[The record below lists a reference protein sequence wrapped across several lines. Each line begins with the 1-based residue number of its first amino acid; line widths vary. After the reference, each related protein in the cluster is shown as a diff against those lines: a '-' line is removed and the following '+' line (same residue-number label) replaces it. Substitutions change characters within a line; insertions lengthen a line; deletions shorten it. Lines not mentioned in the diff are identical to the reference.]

1 MLSEPFTTQ
10 DGDVILR
17 AGSDPDPKHDFR
29 VHKVVLSLASRVF
42 KDLFLT
48 AQPDDSQG
56 DPLPAITMT
65 DPPESVDLFL
75 RFIYPGFLPP
85 TITDPTKLSALLTIA
100 DKYDIPTISSLI
112 KRRLADEEILTK
124 DPFGVYVIARSWGF
138 TDEAKGA
145 ARMVTLADIMDSPF
159 SGDLK
164 NPAKEDFFRLLWF
177 MQKRGVEAN
186 MTIRS
191 SFTRRWVNDAELELF
206 TCKHA
211 NEEAREFFRGL
222 AEEIIEEFDADPCMG
237 RWEMVEVLRRSKDPP
252 HTGFCDDDDELHP
265 EREYFEI
272 YCPLRP
278 PNIVNALESLASELE
293 AVCKRCLNEA
303 MDGECPV

>member
-29 VHKVVLSLASRVF
+29 AHKVVLSLASRVF
-42 KDLFLT
+42 KNLFLT

-56 DPLPAITMT
+56 DLLPVITMT
-65 DPPESVDLFL
+65 DSPESVDLFL

-85 TITDPTKLSALLTIA
+85 TNIDPAKLSALLTIA
-100 DKYDIPTISSLI
+100 DKYDIPTISSII

-124 DPFGVYVIARSWGF
+124 DPFGVYVIARRWGF

-177 MQKRGVEAN
+177 MQKRGIEAK
-186 MTIRS
+186 MAIQT
-191 SFTRRWVNDAELELF
+191 SFTRRWVDDPELELF

-222 AEEIIEEFDADPCMG
+222 AEKIIEEFDVNPCLG
-237 RWEMVEVLRRSKDPP
+237 RREMIEALRRARDPP

-265 EREYFEI
+265 ERREFQI
-272 YCPLRP
+272 SCPLRP
-278 PNIVNALESLASELE
+278 PNIVRALNQLASELE
-293 AVCKRCLNEA
+293 DICVRCLNEA